1 MLRNICYW
9 LWGLLFPPC
18 CEVCGEPIDLTKRGM
33 CLNCRLNMPLTYY
46 WLRADNPTRQHIE
59 DHVRVEQASSYIL
72 FTEGSPWR
80 TLIHRFKYGGK
91 WRLGYDIGKMYGM
104 SLAESAL
111 YRDVECVVPIPLHY
125 RKHLHRGYNQSQY
138 IADGIAES
146 MGIEVVADA
155 IRRVRNNPSQALR
168 RAQDRWDN
176 VEGIFKLTKPDKL
189 RNRHI
194 LLVDDVLTTGATL
207 VSCIAAIR
215 KALPDCRISVATLAV
230 SDKIIRR

>member
-1 MLRNICYW
+1 M
-9 LWGLLFPPC
+9 
-18 CEVCGEPIDLTKRGM
+18 
-33 CLNCRLNMPLTYY
+33 
-46 WLRADNPTRQHIE
+46 
-59 DHVRVEQASSYIL
+59 EQASSYIL

-125 RKHLHRGYNQSQY
+125 RKRLHRGYNQSQY

-215 KALPDCRISVATLAV
+215 EALPDCRISVATLAV